1 MGKKKRIIV
10 KEQEESQKKK
20 KKHHQWVELHCGD
33 INGRDFVVFDNRT
46 TN

>member
-10 KEQEESQKKK
+10 KEQEESQKK